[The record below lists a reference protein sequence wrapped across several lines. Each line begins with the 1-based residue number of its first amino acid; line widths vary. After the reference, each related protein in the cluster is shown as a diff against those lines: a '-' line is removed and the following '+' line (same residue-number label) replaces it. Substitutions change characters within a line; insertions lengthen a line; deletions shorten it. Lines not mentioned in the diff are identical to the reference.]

1 LTIRKHKEAF
11 VPLDVRNS
19 VEIAATLGA
28 GILAGI
34 LVGTGL
40 AAYTAKG
47 LPETSWVMQFQ
58 LEDRL
63 FAKAMPPLMLTTLLA
78 LIAACVLARGH
89 SRSLFAASVLFMV
102 LVLVVTIGF
111 EVPLNKQIQSWTL
124 NNAPSSWQHVRDLW
138 LERHLW
144 RTISSVLGFVSAL
157 LALVVF

>member
-1 LTIRKHKEAF
+1 VVLNG
-11 VPLDVRNS
+11 RNA
-19 VEIAATLGA
+19 VAIAATLGV

-47 LPETSWVMQFQ
+47 LQEASWVMRFQ

-63 FAKAMPPLMLTTLLA
+63 FAKIMPPLMLTTLMA
-78 LIAACVLARGH
+78 LIVACALARGH

-111 EVPLNKQIQSWTL
+111 EVPLNKQIQSWTPGD
-124 NNAPSSWQHVRDLW
+124 APSSWQQTRDRW
-138 LERHLW
+138 LERHLL
-144 RTISSVLGFVSAL
+144 RTISAVLGFLSAL
-157 LALVVF
+157 LALVV